1 MFSFIKKK
9 LSFAAHANQEKVD
22 STDIAAKEFPVT
34 QDAISAPA
42 GQNDPVLMR
51 LQEENEIRLIQL
63 VQIQEQ
69 LETTFL
75 SEQDLKLAVDRLEE
89 LNKKTKA
96 DHQAQ
101 VLKKEAD
108 YKSELKKVT
117 DDMNQLAQKAS
128 QLELEKKTIE
138 QQAILKTDQ
147 LNDQLAKKTQA
158 LSELEGKYKQVEDQ
172 KKQLEVQ
179 HANLLTEKNKLT
191 STLSE
196 LKKAQND
203 VQRNLEKKLIDQEQ
217 QNELLLLQMHQL
229 QEEVEELFLDKQ
241 KIQQSNDLQ
250 LARWNRLEKN
260 LPNYIH
266 FEKIELLSME
276 EVSDQTVSC
285 WRIYDYYQAG
295 TTYEYLDFNLQF
307 KDGNTFIGLG
317 HELDATISIC
327 PRLVPSDAAQ
337 QKQFR
342 MLSSVDWKKLSNI
355 SGILSGLISN
365 RWAGLVY
372 PKTIDLSFCHAS
384 VFDFVGQFKKLP
396 QVMRYARV
404 ALKRELHNIDY
415 EHLWLEIS
423 GVEFGNVSIPK
434 LDMRIGATLVRQ
446 DGFSRH
452 PKFEFPLINRK
463 DKPFE
468 SWYPESND
476 DQGPKYEVRF
486 DLDRNAFDLEA
497 LKKLSNVDRA
507 LVLNLI
513 MLTPKMVEDLIA
525 QRIAIHRPWV
535 SWLDLANE
543 TTRLISLLLKN
554 TQTASEKVNSEQ
566 EIGKKPTKII
576 QPIIQGPLSKSN
588 DQSKSKAVRKPS
600 VRKAVINGKKAVT
613 PKPKAKTAQAK
624 TSSPKTRKK

>member
-1 MFSFIKKK
+1 MFSFFKKK
-9 LSFAAHANQEKVD
+9 LSFAAHANQKKLE
-22 STDIAAKEFPVT
+22 STDIVDKEFPVV
-34 QDAISAPA
+34 QDANSTPPV
-42 GQNDPVLMR
+42 QKDPVLLH

-69 LETTFL
+69 LETSFL

-89 LNKKTKA
+89 LNKKTQA

-128 QLELEKKTIE
+128 QLELEKKTTE
-138 QQAILKTDQ
+138 QQTILKTDQ

-158 LSELEGKYKQVEDQ
+158 LSELERKYTQSEDQ
-172 KKQLEVQ
+172 KKHLEVQ
-179 HANLLTEKNKLT
+179 HANALTEKNKLT

-196 LKKAQND
+196 LQKSQND
-203 VQRNLEKKLIDQEQ
+203 VQRNLEQKLIDQEQ

-250 LARWNRLEKN
+250 LARWNRLEKA

-276 EVSDQTVSC
+276 DVADQTISC

-295 TTYEYLDFNLQF
+295 AADEYLDFNLQF
-307 KDGNTFIGLG
+307 RDGNTFIALG
-317 HELDATISIC
+317 HEIDATISIC
-327 PRLVPSDAAQ
+327 PRLVKSEAVQ

-355 SGILSGLISN
+355 SDILGELIAH

-423 GVEFGNVSIPK
+423 GLEFGNVSIPK
-434 LDMRIGATLVRQ
+434 LDMRIGAAMVRQ

-497 LKKLSNVDRA
+497 LKKLSNVDRT

-535 SWLDLANE
+535 SWLNLAKE
-543 TTRLISLLLKN
+543 ATQLITLLLKN

-566 EIGKKPTKII
+566 EIDKNPTKII
-576 QPIIQGPLSKSN
+576 QPIVQGPLSEAN
-588 DQSKSKAVRKPS
+588 DKSKTKS
-600 VRKAVINGKKAVT
+600 VRMASVGEMATKGKKAAT
-613 PKPKAKTAQAK
+613 PKPKAKTAQVK
-624 TSSPKTRKK
+624 KSSAKTRKK

>member
-1 MFSFIKKK
+1 MFSFFKKK
-9 LSFAAHANQEKVD
+9 LSIAAHANKEKLNA
-22 STDIAAKEFPVT
+22 TDAVGKEFPVM
-34 QDAISAPA
+34 QDVISIPPV
-42 GQNDPVLMR
+42 QKDSVLMN

-63 VQIQEQ
+63 AQIQEQ
-69 LETTFL
+69 LETSFI
-75 SEQDLKLAVDRLEE
+75 SEQELKLAVDRLQE
-89 LNKKTKA
+89 LNKKTQA

-108 YKSELKKVT
+108 YQSELKKVT
-117 DDMNQLAQKAS
+117 DEKNHVTQKAS
-128 QLELEKKTIE
+128 QLELEKK
-138 QQAILKTDQ
+138 
-147 LNDQLAKKTQA
+147 
-158 LSELEGKYKQVEDQ
+158 ELEKKYTQSEDQ
-172 KKQLEVQ
+172 KKHLEVQ

-191 STLSE
+191 STLSDLQKE
-196 LKKAQND
+196 QND
-203 VQRNLEKKLIDQEQ
+203 TKRNLEQKQIDQEQ

-250 LARWNRLEKN
+250 LARWNRLEKA

-276 EVSDQTVSC
+276 EMADQTVSC

-307 KDGNTFIGLG
+307 KDGNTFIALG
-317 HELDATISIC
+317 HEIDSKISIC
-327 PRLVPSDAAQ
+327 PRLVFSDAAQ

-342 MLSSVDWKKLSNI
+342 MFSSVDWKKLNNI
-355 SGILSGLISN
+355 SGILGGLMANHWS
-365 RWAGLVY
+365 GLVY
-372 PKTIDLSFCHAS
+372 PKTIDLSFYYTY
-384 VFDFVGQFKKLP
+384 VFDFVGQFRKLP
-396 QVMRYARV
+396 HVMRYARV

-434 LDMRIGATLVRQ
+434 LDMRIGAAMVRQ

-476 DQGPKYEVRF
+476 EQGPKYEVRF

-497 LKKLSNVDRA
+497 LKKLSNVDRT

-513 MLTPKMVEDLIA
+513 MLTPKMVEDLIT

-535 SWLDLANE
+535 SWLDLTQEA
-543 TTRLISLLLKN
+543 TRLISLLLKN
-554 TQTASEKVNSEQ
+554 TQTALEKVNSEQ
-566 EIGKKPTKII
+566 EIGKNPKKII
-576 QPIIQGPLSKSN
+576 QPIVQGSLSEAKH
-588 DQSKSKAVRKPS
+588 QSKSKV
-600 VRKAVINGKKAVT
+600 VQKASGVETAIKGKKAIT
-613 PKPKAKTAQAK
+613 QKPKAKTAQAK
-624 TSSPKTRKK
+624 KSSAKTRKK

>member
-1 MFSFIKKK
+1 MFSFFKKK
-9 LSFAAHANQEKVD
+9 LSIAAHANKEKLNA
-22 STDIAAKEFPVT
+22 TDAVGKEFPEM
-34 QDAISAPA
+34 QDAISTPSV
-42 GQNDPVLMR
+42 QKDPVLIK

-63 VQIQEQ
+63 AQIQEQ
-69 LETTFL
+69 LETSFI
-75 SEQDLKLAVDRLEE
+75 SEQELKLAVDRLQE
-89 LNKKTKA
+89 LNKKTQA

-117 DDMNQLAQKAS
+117 DEKNHVTQKAS
-128 QLELEKKTIE
+128 QLELEKK
-138 QQAILKTDQ
+138 
-147 LNDQLAKKTQA
+147 
-158 LSELEGKYKQVEDQ
+158 ELEKKYTQSEDQ
-172 KKQLEVQ
+172 KKHLEVQ
-179 HANLLTEKNKLT
+179 HANVLIEKNKLT

-196 LKKAQND
+196 LKKSQND
-203 VQRNLEKKLIDQEQ
+203 VQRNLEQKLIDQEQ

-250 LARWNRLEKN
+250 LARWNRLEKA

-276 EVSDQTVSC
+276 DVADQTISC

-295 TTYEYLDFNLQF
+295 AADEYLDFNLQF
-307 KDGNTFIGLG
+307 RDGNTFIALG
-317 HELDATISIC
+317 HEIDATISIC
-327 PRLVPSDAAQ
+327 PRLVKSEAVQ

-342 MLSSVDWKKLSNI
+342 MLSSLDWKKLSNI
-355 SGILSGLISN
+355 SDILGELIAH

-423 GVEFGNVSIPK
+423 GLEFGNVSIPK
-434 LDMRIGATLVRQ
+434 LDMRIGAAMVRQ

-497 LKKLSNVDRA
+497 LKKLSNVDRT

-535 SWLDLANE
+535 SWLNLAKE
-543 TTRLISLLLKN
+543 ATQLITLLLKN

-566 EIGKKPTKII
+566 EIGKNPTKII
-576 QPIIQGPLSKSN
+576 QPIAKSPLSEAN
-588 DQSKSKAVRKPS
+588 DKSKTKSARMAS
-600 VRKAVINGKKAVT
+600 VGKTVIKGKKAAT
-613 PKPKAKTAQAK
+613 PKPKAKTAQVK
-624 TSSPKTRKK
+624 KSSAKTRKK

>member
-1 MFSFIKKK
+1 M
-9 LSFAAHANQEKVD
+9 
-22 STDIAAKEFPVT
+22 
-34 QDAISAPA
+34 
-42 GQNDPVLMR
+42 
-51 LQEENEIRLIQL
+51 
-63 VQIQEQ
+63 
-69 LETTFL
+69 
-75 SEQDLKLAVDRLEE
+75 
-89 LNKKTKA
+89 
-96 DHQAQ
+96 
-101 VLKKEAD
+101 
-108 YKSELKKVT
+108 
-117 DDMNQLAQKAS
+117 
-128 QLELEKKTIE
+128 
-138 QQAILKTDQ
+138 
-147 LNDQLAKKTQA
+147 
-158 LSELEGKYKQVEDQ
+158 
-172 KKQLEVQ
+172 
-179 HANLLTEKNKLT
+179 
-191 STLSE
+191 
-196 LKKAQND
+196 
-203 VQRNLEKKLIDQEQ
+203 
-217 QNELLLLQMHQL
+217 
-229 QEEVEELFLDKQ
+229 
-241 KIQQSNDLQ
+241 
-250 LARWNRLEKN
+250 
-260 LPNYIH
+260 
-266 FEKIELLSME
+266 
-276 EVSDQTVSC
+276 
-285 WRIYDYYQAG
+285 
-295 TTYEYLDFNLQF
+295 
-307 KDGNTFIGLG
+307 
-317 HELDATISIC
+317 ISIC

-355 SGILSGLISN
+355 SGILGGLISN

-434 LDMRIGATLVRQ
+434 LDMRIGAALVRR

-497 LKKLSNVDRA
+497 LKKLSNVDRT

-535 SWLDLANE
+535 SWLDLVQDA
-543 TTRLISLLLKN
+543 TRLISLLLKN
-554 TQTASEKVNSEQ
+554 IQTASEKVNSEQ
-566 EIGKKPTKII
+566 EIGKNSTKII
-576 QPIIQGPLSKSN
+576 QPIIQGSLSKAN
-588 DQSKSKAVRKPS
+588 DQSKSKVVRKPS
-600 VRKAVINGKKAVT
+600 VGKAVTKGKKAAI